1 MIDCY
6 RRVYPRLPSP
16 RVLRLLLVRHGQS
29 EWNAEGRWQGRADP
43 PLSPL
48 GRLQARHAAGALGAM
63 AAVYSSTLERAA
75 STAEL
80 LAAEL
85 GIGPVIAIPG
95 LIERDAGAWSGLTR
109 DEIDREFPGYLNENR
124 RPPGWEDDESL
135 LARASDALIRLV
147 DAHRLDDDADVLVV
161 THGGLIYAIEDTLGG
176 GRARMGNLD
185 GRWLEVDP
193 DLALKGGG
201 AHFERGWRLGDRL
214 RLLDHDELT
223 IPDQL

>member
-1 MIDCY
+1 
-6 RRVYPRLPSP
+6 
-16 RVLRLLLVRHGQS
+16 
-29 EWNAEGRWQGRADP
+29 
-43 PLSPL
+43 
-48 GRLQARHAAGALGAM
+48 M